1 MRIFFIS
8 LILSSIISGS
18 ANAQDDGYGLEEVI
32 VTGSRMAEYRPDV
45 IPAVTLAKRADFMI
59 QKVRIISDTR
69 KADLRRE
76 EIYQTI
82 KNLLKK
88 AKDSKMFSLGTGE
101 DYFVPLTENNY
112 RLSLSNHRRKP
123 DTSMTYLLVKAPL
136 DQEASAND
144 ISASIKAFI
153 KDAKVVGRTEVLPEG
168 KLGLSI
174 VRPEKYRQEL
184 IHKIAADAKAASA
197 AFGKDYRVLLKGME
211 SPLLWERQGLAT
223 MALYIPYSYDIVP
236 AGH

>member
-123 DTSMTYLLVKAPL
+123 DTSMTYLLV
-136 DQEASAND
+136 
-144 ISASIKAFI
+144 
-153 KDAKVVGRTEVLPEG
+153 
-168 KLGLSI
+168 
-174 VRPEKYRQEL
+174 
-184 IHKIAADAKAASA
+184 
-197 AFGKDYRVLLKGME
+197 
-211 SPLLWERQGLAT
+211 
-223 MALYIPYSYDIVP
+223 
-236 AGH
+236 